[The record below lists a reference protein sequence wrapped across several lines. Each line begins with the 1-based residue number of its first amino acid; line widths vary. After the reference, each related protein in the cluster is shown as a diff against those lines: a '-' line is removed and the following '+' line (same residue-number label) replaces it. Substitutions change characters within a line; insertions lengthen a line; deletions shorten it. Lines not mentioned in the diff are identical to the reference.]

1 MRNSEDEMSTS
12 GMECDRSKKEE
23 RDWDTIEGRRRSER
37 PEGEESGV

>member
-1 MRNSEDEMSTS
+1 MSTS